1 MSKCTACGDKLE
13 NTAKDFTKAVIEINN
28 PETLVLLRKV
38 VIPASMGDDT
48 DVVPAVGKYH
58 NVILQ
63 YEANGHIYLY
73 SSDGIP
79 TAIEANIP
87 QEVLDQIAELEND
100 VDSLERA
107 DEELQREIDDLKNSP
122 DVVDIVATY
131 ADLQAYDTSTLGDKD
146 VIRVLEDE
154 THSNESAYYR
164 WDKTNS
170 QWVFIGA
177 VEGYYTKDQ
186 TDDLLDA
193 KQDLLTPGEN
203 ITIEDESGALVISA
217 TDTKYTAGSNV
228 QISPQNVISAT
239 DTTYT
244 HFTGATASTDGI
256 QGLVPGPLAGDED
269 KYLKG
274 DGTWGTVQAGPTVV
288 QTTGT
293 STTDVMSQNATTSM
307 IYADPS
313 SKANIRIGLAASLTG
328 GTDYTIA
335 IGKLAVA
342 DSVTAASLGY
352 YARARGIGAIA
363 LGREAQTTIGN
374 RGSIALGSYSNATQV
389 GEMNIGSSA
398 TTHGYNNSNYRLL
411 SGLYEGQSAH
421 DAATYGQVISYSA
434 INGAGAPTTATEG
447 KYVGQ
452 LYYDTTNE
460 AMYFLKAID
469 TTTDPATYTWEA
481 LGGGS
486 SVNVVQTTG
495 TSTTDVMS
503 QNAVTS
509 MVYADPSTQR
519 IVRIGNANT
528 SGSQSVS
535 IGVGAGASVNE
546 SIAIGAN
553 AMANGPATLALG
565 SSSTATQAGEISFPY
580 CRSGGAS
587 GVVNFGPYNAS
598 FGYNNTNYRLLTGL
612 YDPQSDHDAATKGY
626 VDTLVDGKQ
635 DELTAGTGITIEE
648 ESGALVISSTGGG
661 ATTLTNAEFNAI
673 FGTSLTGGQ

>member
-1 MSKCTACGDKLE
+1 MSKCTACGDKPE

-48 DVVPAVGKYH
+48 DIVPAIGKYR

-107 DEELQREIDDLKNSP
+107 DQGLQQEIDELKNSP

-154 THSNESAYYR
+154 THNNESAYYR

-239 DTTYT
+239 DTTYPD
-244 HFTGATASTDGI
+244 FTGTDGTTAGAA
-256 QGLVPGPLAGDED
+256 GLVPAPATTDAG
-269 KYLKG
+269 KFLKA
-274 DGTWGTVQAGPTVV
+274 DGTWDTAGGGGVTELTTADYNYPTDNPTSIALWLLDDGVYEIKTSIATYANATAGVGRGAYIITTDSTNGNKQIVRFYTNNDIVYVTNASTGAEVSQTPLTTPVV

-293 STTDVMSQNATTSM
+293 STTSVMSQ
-307 IYADPS
+307 D
-313 SKANIRIGLAASLTG
+313 
-328 GTDYTIA
+328 
-335 IGKLAVA
+335 
-342 DSVTAASLGY
+342 
-352 YARARGIGAIA
+352 
-363 LGREAQTTIGN
+363 
-374 RGSIALGSYSNATQV
+374 
-389 GEMNIGSSA
+389 
-398 TTHGYNNSNYRLL
+398 
-411 SGLYEGQSAH
+411 
-421 DAATYGQVISYSA
+421 
-434 INGAGAPTTATEG
+434 
-447 KYVGQ
+447 
-452 LYYDTTNE
+452 
-460 AMYFLKAID
+460 
-469 TTTDPATYTWEA
+469 
-481 LGGGS
+481 
-486 SVNVVQTTG
+486 
-495 TSTTDVMS
+495 
-503 QNAVTS
+503 AVTS
-509 MVYADPSTQR
+509 MVFSDPSTQR

-598 FGYNNTNYRLLTGL
+598 FGYNNSKYRLLTGL
-612 YDPQSDHDAATKGY
+612 YDGQSAHDAATKGQLDSA
-626 VDTLVDGKQ
+626 VNTLETELDAKQ
-635 DELTAGTGITIEE
+635 DILTAGQNITIAE
-648 ESGALVISSTGGG
+648 ESGALVISATGGSG
-661 ATTLTNAEFNAI
+661 ADVFTTNEWNALWA
-673 FGTSLTGGQ
+673 

>member
-1 MSKCTACGDKLE
+1 MSKCTACGDKPE

-58 NVILQ
+58 NVLLH
-63 YEANGHIYLY
+63 YEVNQHNYLY

-79 TAIEANIP
+79 TLLTASIP
-87 QEVLDQIAELEND
+87 QEIIDRITTLEED

-107 DEELQREIDDLKNSP
+107 DEELQREIDELKNSP

-293 STTDVMSQNATTSM
+293 STTDVMSQNAVTSM
-307 IYADPS
+307 VFADPAQ
-313 SKANIRIGLAASLTG
+313 KLKVQIGTG
-328 GTDYTIA
+328 SYAYGQ
-335 IGKLAVA
+335 
-342 DSVTAASLGY
+342 DSVSLGSSTS
-352 YARARGIGAIA
+352 AIANGAIS
-363 LGREAQTTIGN
+363 IGTFSN
-374 RGSIALGSYSNATQV
+374 SRAKGAVALGSFSYANNAGEINV
-389 GEMNIGSSA
+389 GVANQSYLNHS
-398 TTHGYNNSNYRLL
+398 YNNSGYRLL
-411 SGLYEGQSAH
+411 SGLYDGQSAH
-421 DAATYGQVISYSA
+421 DAAT
-434 INGAGAPTTATEG
+434 
-447 KYVGQ
+447 KGQ
-452 LYYDTTNE
+452 LDS
-460 AMYFLKAID
+460 A
-469 TTTDPATYTWEA
+469 
-481 LGGGS
+481 
-486 SVNVVQTTG
+486 VN
-495 TSTTDVMS
+495 
-503 QNAVTS
+503 
-509 MVYADPSTQR
+509 
-519 IVRIGNANT
+519 
-528 SGSQSVS
+528 
-535 IGVGAGASVNE
+535 
-546 SIAIGAN
+546 
-553 AMANGPATLALG
+553 TLETEL
-565 SSSTATQAGEISFPY
+565 
-580 CRSGGAS
+580 
-587 GVVNFGPYNAS
+587 
-598 FGYNNTNYRLLTGL
+598 
-612 YDPQSDHDAATKGY
+612 DA
-626 VDTLVDGKQ
+626 KQ
-635 DELTAGTGITIEE
+635 DILTAGQNITIAE
-648 ESGALVISSTGGG
+648 ESGALVISATGGSG
-661 ATTLTNAEFNAI
+661 ADVFTTNEWNALWA
-673 FGTSLTGGQ
+673 